1 MIMEDFVNLTQQCA
15 PHEESSS
22 AYNSP
27 IIIITCILGFIGN
40 AIALWIFCFH
50 VKTWKPNTVYSLN
63 LAIADT
69 LLICCLPF
77 RAGYYIRKKDWIF
90 GDVACRLNIFMI
102 SLNRIGSIIFLMV
115 IAIDRYFKVVHPQ
128 HKANKLTPRCAAKI
142 AGALW
147 VMAVAICTHLLVERH
162 DFQRN
167 NSTFCEP
174 FNIDHPLNPTA
185 IWTDAVFIFFKF
197 ILPVSVILFSTSC
210 IIWRLRQMESDM
222 RGKYK
227 RATKLVIAVAAV
239 FIVCF
244 LPTNIA
250 VVAVLITRLRSSV
263 DCKSYVIAVNIFYN
277 TLFMTYLNSVIDPVI
292 YYFSS
297 SAFKGAL
304 KKALAPFNVSLSKST
319 TDQEMDPRE
328 SKAEPSK
335 DRHLSSD
342 ILL

>member
-1 MIMEDFVNLTQQCA
+1 MNLTQQCA

-77 RAGYYIRKKDWIF
+77 RAGYYIRKKNWIF

-162 DFQRN
+162 DFPRN